1 MEQKGLK
8 VFENSEFGQV
18 RTIFEDGKV
27 LFCAVDIA
35 RALGYSNPY
44 DAIGRHCD
52 GVVKREGV
60 SITTN
65 QHGISTKQVNLISFI
80 PEGDVYRLIVHS
92 KLPSA
97 QRFERWVF
105 DEVLPTLRQT
115 GSYVLQRPDS
125 YMIDDP
131 IERAKRWI
139 EEAQEKLALQAKV
152 EADAPKVLFADAVAT
167 SKDSCLIGQLA
178 KVLRQNGYDIGQN
191 RLFDYLRNEGYLCKS
206 GENRNMPTQRSI
218 DAGWFE
224 VKEGTLYNFD
234 GTVRITRT
242 PKVTNKGQIYFVNKF
257 LKEAKGAISCR

>member
-1 MEQKGLK
+1 MDQQVK
-8 VFENSEFGQV
+8 VFNNEQFGSV
-18 RTIFEDGKV
+18 RIIEEDGRV
-27 LFCAVDIA
+27 LFCGVDVA
-35 RALGYSNPY
+35 KALGYTNPRKAVR
-44 DAIGRHCD
+44 DHTKGGTFR
-52 GVVKREGV
+52 
-60 SITTN
+60 
-65 QHGISTKQVNLISFI
+65 STPTAGGMQDMSFI
-80 PEGDVYRLIVHS
+80 PEGDVYRLITHS

-97 QRFERWVF
+97 ERFEHWVF

-167 SKDSCLIGQLA
+167 SKDSCLVGQLA
-178 KVLRQNGYDIGQN
+178 KVLRQNGYNIGQN

-242 PKVTNKGQIYFVNKF
+242 PKVTDKGQIYFVNKF

>member
-1 MEQKGLK
+1 MDQQVK
-8 VFENSEFGQV
+8 VFNNEQFGSV
-18 RTIFEDGKV
+18 RIIEEDGRV
-27 LFCAVDIA
+27 LFCGVDVA
-35 RALGYSNPY
+35 KALGYTNPRKAVR
-44 DAIGRHCD
+44 DH
-52 GVVKREGV
+52 
-60 SITTN
+60 
-65 QHGISTKQVNLISFI
+65 TKGGTFRSSPTAGGMQDMSFI
-80 PEGDVYRLIVHS
+80 PEGDVYRLITHS

-97 QRFERWVF
+97 ERFERWVF

-115 GSYVLQRPDS
+115 GSYLLQRPDS

-139 EEAQEKLALQAKV
+139 EEAQERLALQAKV

-167 SKDSCLIGQLA
+167 SKDSCLVGQLA
-178 KVLRQNGYDIGQN
+178 KVLRQNGCNIGQN

-224 VKEGTLYNFD
+224 VKEGTLYNLD

-257 LKEAKGAISCR
+257 LKEDKHEVSSR

>member
-18 RTIFEDGKV
+18 RTIFEDGKP
-27 LFCAVDIA
+27 LFCGSDVA
-35 RALGYSNPY
+35 RALGYSNTR
-44 DAIGRHCD
+44 DAISKHCK
-52 GVVKREGV
+52 GVVKRD
-60 SITTN
+60 TLTN
-65 QHGISTKQVNLISFI
+65 GGEQETSFI
-80 PEGDVYRLIVHS
+80 PEGDVYRLIIRS

-139 EEAQEKLALQAKV
+139 EEAQERLALQAKV

-167 SKDSCLIGQLA
+167 SKDSCLVGQLA
-178 KVLRQNGYDIGQN
+178 KVLRQNGYNIGQN

-224 VKEGTLYNFD
+224 IKEGTLYNLD

-257 LKEAKGAISCR
+257 LKEDKHEVSSR

>member
-1 MEQKGLK
+1 MDRQIK
-8 VFENSEFGQV
+8 VFNNEQFGSV
-18 RTIFEDGKV
+18 RIIEEDGKV
-27 LFCAVDIA
+27 LFCGVDVA
-35 RALGYSNPY
+35 KALGYTNPRKAVR
-44 DAIGRHCD
+44 DHTKGGTFR
-52 GVVKREGV
+52 
-60 SITTN
+60 
-65 QHGISTKQVNLISFI
+65 STPTAGGMQDMSFV
-80 PEGDVYRLIVHS
+80 PEGDVYRLITHS

-97 QRFERWVF
+97 ERFERWVF

-178 KVLRQNGYDIGQN
+178 KVLRQNGYNIGQN

-224 VKEGTLYNFD
+224 VKEGTLYNLD

-242 PKVTNKGQIYFVNKF
+242 PKVTNRGQIYFVNKF
-257 LKEAKGAISCR
+257 LKEAKCAISCR

>member
-1 MEQKGLK
+1 MDQQMK
-8 VFENSEFGQV
+8 VFNNEQFGSV
-18 RTIFEDGKV
+18 RIIEEDGRV
-27 LFCAVDIA
+27 LFCGVDVA
-35 RALGYSNPY
+35 KALGYTNPRKAVR
-44 DAIGRHCD
+44 DHTKGGTFR
-52 GVVKREGV
+52 
-60 SITTN
+60 
-65 QHGISTKQVNLISFI
+65 STPTAGGMQDMSFV
-80 PEGDVYRLIVHS
+80 PEGDVYRLITHS

-97 QRFERWVF
+97 ERFERWVF

-139 EEAQEKLALQAKV
+139 EEAQERLALQAKV
-152 EADAPKVLFADAVAT
+152 EADASKVLFADAVAT
-167 SKDSCLIGQLA
+167 SKDSCLVGQLA
-178 KVLRQNGYDIGQN
+178 KVLRQNGYNIGQN
-191 RLFDYLRNEGYLCKS
+191 RLFDYLCNEGYLCKS

-224 VKEGTLYNFD
+224 IKEGTLYNFD

-257 LKEAKGAISCR
+257 LKEDKHEVSSR

>member
-1 MEQKGLK
+1 ME
-8 VFENSEFGQV
+8 VFNNEQFGSV
-18 RTIFEDGKV
+18 RIIEEDGKV
-27 LFCAVDIA
+27 LFCGVDVA
-35 RALGYSNPY
+35 KALGYTNPRKAVR
-44 DAIGRHCD
+44 DHTKGGTFR
-52 GVVKREGV
+52 
-60 SITTN
+60 
-65 QHGISTKQVNLISFI
+65 STPTAGGMQDMSFV
-80 PEGDVYRLIVHS
+80 PEGDVYRLITHS

-97 QRFERWVF
+97 ERFERWVF

-178 KVLRQNGYDIGQN
+178 KVLRQNGYNIGQN

-224 VKEGTLYNFD
+224 VKEGTLYNLD

-242 PKVTNKGQIYFVNKF
+242 PKVTNRGQIYFVNKF
-257 LKEAKGAISCR
+257 LKEAKCAISCR

>member
-1 MEQKGLK
+1 MKQKGLK

-18 RTIFEDGKV
+18 RTIFEDGRV
-27 LFCAVDIA
+27 LFCGSDVA
-35 RALGYSNPY
+35 RALGYSNTR
-44 DAIGRHCD
+44 DAISKHCK
-52 GVVKREGV
+52 GVVKRD
-60 SITTN
+60 TLTN
-65 QHGISTKQVNLISFI
+65 GGEQETSFI
-80 PEGDVYRLIVHS
+80 PEGDVYRLIIRS

-139 EEAQEKLALQAKV
+139 EEAQERLALQAKV

-167 SKDSCLIGQLA
+167 SKDSCLVGQLA
-178 KVLRQNGYDIGQN
+178 KVLRQNGYNIGQN

-224 VKEGTLYNFD
+224 IKEGTLYNLD

-242 PKVTNKGQIYFVNKF
+242 PKVTNKGQIFFVNKF
-257 LKEAKGAISCR
+257 LKEDKHEASSR

>member
-1 MEQKGLK
+1 MKQKGLK

-27 LFCAVDIA
+27 LFCGLDVAA
-35 RALGYSNPY
+35 ALGYAKPRN
-44 DAIGRHCD
+44 AITAHCRCALKR
-52 GVVKREGV
+52 GVPHTQAESKE
-60 SITTN
+60 IEM
-65 QHGISTKQVNLISFI
+65 IFI
-80 PEGDVYRLIVHS
+80 PEGDVYRLITHS

-139 EEAQEKLALQAKV
+139 EEAQERLALQAKV

-167 SKDSCLIGQLA
+167 SKDSCLVGQLA
-178 KVLRQNGYDIGQN
+178 KVLRQNGYNIGQN

-224 VKEGTLYNFD
+224 IKEGTLYNLD

-257 LKEAKGAISCR
+257 LKEDKHEVSSR

>member
-1 MEQKGLK
+1 MDQQVK
-8 VFENSEFGQV
+8 VFNNEQFGSV
-18 RTIFEDGKV
+18 RIIEEDGRV
-27 LFCAVDIA
+27 LFCGVDVA
-35 RALGYSNPY
+35 KALGYTNPRKAVR
-44 DAIGRHCD
+44 DHTKGGTFR
-52 GVVKREGV
+52 
-60 SITTN
+60 
-65 QHGISTKQVNLISFI
+65 STPTAGGMQDMSFI
-80 PEGDVYRLIVHS
+80 PEGDVYRLITHS

-97 QRFERWVF
+97 ERFEHWVF

-167 SKDSCLIGQLA
+167 SKDSCLVGQLA
-178 KVLRQNGYDIGQN
+178 KVLRQNGYNIGQN
-191 RLFDYLRNEGYLCKS
+191 RLFDYLRNEGYLYKS

-242 PKVTNKGQIYFVNKF
+242 PKVINKGQIYFVNKF

>member
-1 MEQKGLK
+1 MDQQVK
-8 VFENSEFGQV
+8 VFNNEQFGSV
-18 RTIFEDGKV
+18 RIIEEDGRV
-27 LFCAVDIA
+27 LFCGVDVA
-35 RALGYSNPY
+35 KALGYTNPRKAVR
-44 DAIGRHCD
+44 DHTKGGTFR
-52 GVVKREGV
+52 
-60 SITTN
+60 
-65 QHGISTKQVNLISFI
+65 STPTAGGMQDMSFI
-80 PEGDVYRLIVHS
+80 PEGDVYRLITHS

-97 QRFERWVF
+97 ERFEHWVF

-139 EEAQEKLALQAKV
+139 EEAQERLALQAKV
-152 EADAPKVLFADAVAT
+152 EADAPRVLFADAVAT

-178 KVLRQNGYDIGQN
+178 KVLRQNGYNIGQN

-234 GTVRITRT
+234 GTVRIKRT

>member
-1 MEQKGLK
+1 MDQQVK
-8 VFENSEFGQV
+8 VFNNEQFGSV
-18 RTIFEDGKV
+18 RIIEEDGRV
-27 LFCAVDIA
+27 LFCGVDVA
-35 RALGYSNPY
+35 KALGYTNPRKAVR
-44 DAIGRHCD
+44 DHTKGGTFR
-52 GVVKREGV
+52 
-60 SITTN
+60 
-65 QHGISTKQVNLISFI
+65 STPTAGGMQDMSFI
-80 PEGDVYRLIVHS
+80 PEGDVYRLITHS

-97 QRFERWVF
+97 ERFEHWVF

-139 EEAQEKLALQAKV
+139 EEAQERLALQAKV

-167 SKDSCLIGQLA
+167 SKDSCLVGQLA
-178 KVLRQNGYDIGQN
+178 KVLRQNGYNIGQN

-224 VKEGTLYNFD
+224 VKEGTLYNLD

>member
-27 LFCAVDIA
+27 LFCGSDVA
-35 RALGYSNPY
+35 RALGYSNTR
-44 DAIGRHCD
+44 DAISKHCK
-52 GVVKREGV
+52 GVVKRD
-60 SITTN
+60 TLTN
-65 QHGISTKQVNLISFI
+65 GGEQETSFI
-80 PEGDVYRLIVHS
+80 PEGDVYRLIIRS

-139 EEAQEKLALQAKV
+139 EEAQERLALQAKV

-167 SKDSCLIGQLA
+167 SKDSCLVGQLA
-178 KVLRQNGYDIGQN
+178 KMLRQNGYNIGQN

-224 VKEGTLYNFD
+224 VKEGTLYNLD

-257 LKEAKGAISCR
+257 LKEDKHEVSSR

>member
-1 MEQKGLK
+1 MDQQVK
-8 VFENSEFGQV
+8 VFNNEQFGSV
-18 RTIFEDGKV
+18 RIIEEDGRV
-27 LFCAVDIA
+27 LFCGVDVA
-35 RALGYSNPY
+35 KALGYTNPRKAVR
-44 DAIGRHCD
+44 DHTKGGTFR
-52 GVVKREGV
+52 
-60 SITTN
+60 
-65 QHGISTKQVNLISFI
+65 STPTAGGMQDMSFI
-80 PEGDVYRLIVHS
+80 PEGDVYRLITHS

-97 QRFERWVF
+97 ERFEHWVF

-139 EEAQEKLALQAKV
+139 EEAQERLALQAKV

-178 KVLRQNGYDIGQN
+178 KVLRQNGYNIGQN

>member
-1 MEQKGLK
+1 MDQQMK
-8 VFENSEFGQV
+8 VFNNEQFGSV
-18 RTIFEDGKV
+18 RIIEEDGRV
-27 LFCAVDIA
+27 LFCGVDVA
-35 RALGYSNPY
+35 KALGYTNPRKAVR
-44 DAIGRHCD
+44 DHTKGGTFR
-52 GVVKREGV
+52 
-60 SITTN
+60 
-65 QHGISTKQVNLISFI
+65 STPTAGGMQDMSFV
-80 PEGDVYRLIVHS
+80 PEGDVYRLITHS

-97 QRFERWVF
+97 ERFEHWVF

-115 GSYVLQRPDS
+115 GSYLLQRPDS

-139 EEAQEKLALQAKV
+139 EEAQERLALQAKV

-167 SKDSCLIGQLA
+167 SKDSCLVGQLA
-178 KVLRQNGYDIGQN
+178 KVLRQNGYNIGQN

-224 VKEGTLYNFD
+224 IKEGTLYNLD

-257 LKEAKGAISCR
+257 LKEDKHEVSSR

>member
-1 MEQKGLK
+1 MDQQME
-8 VFENSEFGQV
+8 VFNNEQFGSV
-18 RTIFEDGKV
+18 RIIEEGDKY
-27 LFCAVDIA
+27 LFCGLDVAV
-35 RALGYSNPY
+35 ALGYAKPRN
-44 DAIGRHCD
+44 AITAHCRCALKR
-52 GVVKREGV
+52 GVPHPQAQNKE
-60 SITTN
+60 IEM
-65 QHGISTKQVNLISFI
+65 IFI
-80 PEGDVYRLIVHS
+80 PEGDVYRLITHS

-97 QRFERWVF
+97 ERFERWVF

-139 EEAQEKLALQAKV
+139 EEAQERLALQAKV

-167 SKDSCLIGQLA
+167 SKDSCLVGQLA
-178 KVLRQNGYDIGQN
+178 KVLRQNGYNIGQN

-224 VKEGTLYNFD
+224 VKEGTLYNLD

-257 LKEAKGAISCR
+257 LKEDKHEVSSR

>member
-1 MEQKGLK
+1 MDQQVK
-8 VFENSEFGQV
+8 VFNNEQFGSV
-18 RTIFEDGKV
+18 RIIEEDGRV
-27 LFCAVDIA
+27 LFCGVDVA
-35 RALGYSNPY
+35 KALGYTNPRKAVR
-44 DAIGRHCD
+44 DHTKGGTFR
-52 GVVKREGV
+52 
-60 SITTN
+60 
-65 QHGISTKQVNLISFI
+65 STPTAGGMQDMSFI
-80 PEGDVYRLIVHS
+80 PEGDVYRLITHS

-97 QRFERWVF
+97 ERFEHWVF

-167 SKDSCLIGQLA
+167 SKDSCLVGQLA
-178 KVLRQNGYDIGQN
+178 KVLRQNGYNIGQN

-242 PKVTNKGQIYFVNKF
+242 PKVINKGQIYFVNKF

>member
-1 MEQKGLK
+1 MDQQMK
-8 VFENSEFGQV
+8 VFNNEQFGSV
-18 RTIFEDGKV
+18 RIIEEDGRV
-27 LFCAVDIA
+27 LFCGVDVA
-35 RALGYSNPY
+35 KALGYTNPRKAVR
-44 DAIGRHCD
+44 DHTKGGTFR
-52 GVVKREGV
+52 
-60 SITTN
+60 
-65 QHGISTKQVNLISFI
+65 STPTAGGMQDMSFV
-80 PEGDVYRLIVHS
+80 PEGDVYRLITHS

-97 QRFERWVF
+97 ERFERWVF

-139 EEAQEKLALQAKV
+139 EEAQERLALQAKV

-178 KVLRQNGYDIGQN
+178 KVLRQNGYNIGQN

>member
-1 MEQKGLK
+1 MKQKGLK
-8 VFENSEFGQV
+8 AFENSEFGQV

-27 LFCAVDIA
+27 LFCGSDVA
-35 RALGYSNPY
+35 RALGYSNTR
-44 DAIGRHCD
+44 DAISKHCK
-52 GVVKREGV
+52 GVVKRD
-60 SITTN
+60 TLTN
-65 QHGISTKQVNLISFI
+65 GGEQETSFI
-80 PEGDVYRLIVHS
+80 PEGDVYRLIIRS

-97 QRFERWVF
+97 QRFEHWVF

-139 EEAQEKLALQAKV
+139 EEAQERLALQAKV

-167 SKDSCLIGQLA
+167 SKDSCLVGQLA

-224 VKEGTLYNFD
+224 IKEGTLYNLD

-257 LKEAKGAISCR
+257 LKEDKHEVSSR

>member
-1 MEQKGLK
+1 MNQQMK
-8 VFENSEFGQV
+8 VFNHEQFGNV
-18 RTIFEDGKV
+18 RIIEEDGRV
-27 LFCAVDIA
+27 LFCGIDVTK
-35 RALGYSNPY
+35 ALGYANPRKALS
-44 DAIGRHCD
+44 DHCRC
-52 GVVKREGV
+52 VTKRYAPHPQAPDKKIEM
-60 SITTN
+60 
-65 QHGISTKQVNLISFI
+65 SFI
-80 PEGDVYRLIVHS
+80 PEGDVYRLITHS

-97 QRFERWVF
+97 ERFERWVF

-139 EEAQEKLALQAKV
+139 EEAQERLALQAKV

-167 SKDSCLIGQLA
+167 SKDSCLVGQLA
-178 KVLRQNGYDIGQN
+178 KVLRQNGYNIGQN

-224 VKEGTLYNFD
+224 IKEGTLYNLD

-257 LKEAKGAISCR
+257 LKEDKGAISCR

>member
-1 MEQKGLK
+1 MDQQVK
-8 VFENSEFGQV
+8 VFNNEQFGSV
-18 RTIFEDGKV
+18 RIIEEDGRV
-27 LFCAVDIA
+27 LFCGVDVA
-35 RALGYSNPY
+35 KALGYTNPRKAVR
-44 DAIGRHCD
+44 DH
-52 GVVKREGV
+52 
-60 SITTN
+60 
-65 QHGISTKQVNLISFI
+65 TKGGTFRSSPTAGGMQDMSFI
-80 PEGDVYRLIVHS
+80 PEGDVYRLITHS

-97 QRFERWVF
+97 ERFEHWVF

-139 EEAQEKLALQAKV
+139 EEAQERLALQAKV

-178 KVLRQNGYDIGQN
+178 KVLRQNGYNIGQN
-191 RLFDYLRNEGYLCKS
+191 RLFDYLRSEGYLCKS

>member
-1 MEQKGLK
+1 MKQKGLK

-27 LFCAVDIA
+27 LFCGSDVA
-35 RALGYSNPY
+35 RALGYSNTR
-44 DAIGRHCD
+44 DAISKHCK
-52 GVVKREGV
+52 GVVKRD
-60 SITTN
+60 TLTN
-65 QHGISTKQVNLISFI
+65 GGEQETSFI
-80 PEGDVYRLIVHS
+80 PEGDVYRLIIRS

-97 QRFERWVF
+97 QRFEHWVF
-105 DEVLPTLRQT
+105 DEVLPALRQT

-139 EEAQEKLALQAKV
+139 EEAQERLALQAKV

-167 SKDSCLIGQLA
+167 SKDSCLVGQLA
-178 KVLRQNGYDIGQN
+178 KVLRQNGYNIGQN
-191 RLFDYLRNEGYLCKS
+191 RLFDYLRNAGYLCKS

-224 VKEGTLYNFD
+224 VKEGTLYNLD

>member
-1 MEQKGLK
+1 MDQQVK
-8 VFENSEFGQV
+8 VFNNEQFGSV
-18 RTIFEDGKV
+18 RIIEEDGRV
-27 LFCAVDIA
+27 LFCGVDVA
-35 RALGYSNPY
+35 KALGYTNPRKAVR
-44 DAIGRHCD
+44 DHTKGGTFR
-52 GVVKREGV
+52 
-60 SITTN
+60 
-65 QHGISTKQVNLISFI
+65 STPTAGGMQDMSFI
-80 PEGDVYRLIVHS
+80 PEGDVYRLITHS

-97 QRFERWVF
+97 ERFEHWVF

-131 IERAKRWI
+131 IKRAKRWI
-139 EEAQEKLALQAKV
+139 EEAQERLALQAKV

-167 SKDSCLIGQLA
+167 SKDSCLVGQLA
-178 KVLRQNGYDIGQN
+178 KVLRQNGYNIGQN

-224 VKEGTLYNFD
+224 VKEGTLYNLD

-257 LKEAKGAISCR
+257 LKEDKHEVSSR

>member
-1 MEQKGLK
+1 MDQQME
-8 VFENSEFGQV
+8 VFNNEQFGSV
-18 RTIFEDGKV
+18 RIIEEGDKY
-27 LFCAVDIA
+27 LFCGLDVAA
-35 RALGYSNPY
+35 ALGYAKPRN
-44 DAIGRHCD
+44 AITAHCRCALKR
-52 GVVKREGV
+52 GVPHPQAQNKE
-60 SITTN
+60 IEM
-65 QHGISTKQVNLISFI
+65 IFI
-80 PEGDVYRLIVHS
+80 PEGDVYRLITHS

-97 QRFERWVF
+97 ERFERWVF

-139 EEAQEKLALQAKV
+139 EEAQERLALQAKV

-178 KVLRQNGYDIGQN
+178 KVLRQNGYNIGQN

-218 DAGWFE
+218 NAGWFE
-224 VKEGTLYNFD
+224 IKEGTLHNFD

>member
-1 MEQKGLK
+1 MDQQVK
-8 VFENSEFGQV
+8 VFNNEHFGSV
-18 RTIFEDGKV
+18 RIIEEDGRV
-27 LFCAVDIA
+27 LFCGVDVA
-35 RALGYSNPY
+35 KALGYTNPRKAVR
-44 DAIGRHCD
+44 DHTKGGTFR
-52 GVVKREGV
+52 
-60 SITTN
+60 
-65 QHGISTKQVNLISFI
+65 STPTAGGMQDMSFI
-80 PEGDVYRLIVHS
+80 PEGDVYRLITHS

-97 QRFERWVF
+97 ERFEHWVF

-139 EEAQEKLALQAKV
+139 EEAQERLALQAKV

-167 SKDSCLIGQLA
+167 SKDSCLVGQLA
-178 KVLRQNGYDIGQN
+178 KVLRQNGYNIGQN

-224 VKEGTLYNFD
+224 VKEGTLYNLD

-257 LKEAKGAISCR
+257 LKEDKHEVSSR

>member
-1 MEQKGLK
+1 MDQQME
-8 VFENSEFGQV
+8 VFNNEQFGSV
-18 RTIFEDGKV
+18 RIIEEGDKY
-27 LFCAVDIA
+27 LFCGLDVAA
-35 RALGYSNPY
+35 ALGYAKPRN
-44 DAIGRHCD
+44 AITVHCRCALKR
-52 GVVKREGV
+52 GVPHPQAQNKE
-60 SITTN
+60 IEM
-65 QHGISTKQVNLISFI
+65 IFI
-80 PEGDVYRLIVHS
+80 PEGDVYRLITHS

-97 QRFERWVF
+97 ERFERWVF

-139 EEAQEKLALQAKV
+139 EEAQERLALQAKV

-167 SKDSCLIGQLA
+167 SKDSCLVGQLA
-178 KVLRQNGYDIGQN
+178 KVLRQNGCNIGQN

-224 VKEGTLYNFD
+224 VKEGTLYNLD

-257 LKEAKGAISCR
+257 LKEDKHEVSSR

>member
-1 MEQKGLK
+1 MDQQVK
-8 VFENSEFGQV
+8 VFNNEQFGSV
-18 RTIFEDGKV
+18 RIIEEDGRV
-27 LFCAVDIA
+27 LFCGVDVA
-35 RALGYSNPY
+35 KALGYTNPRKAVR
-44 DAIGRHCD
+44 DHTKGGTFR
-52 GVVKREGV
+52 
-60 SITTN
+60 
-65 QHGISTKQVNLISFI
+65 STPTAGGMQDMSFI
-80 PEGDVYRLIVHS
+80 PEGDVYRLITHS

-97 QRFERWVF
+97 ERFEHWVF

-139 EEAQEKLALQAKV
+139 EEAQERLALQAKV

-178 KVLRQNGYDIGQN
+178 KVLRQNGYNIGQN

-234 GTVRITRT
+234 GTVRIKRT

>member
-18 RTIFEDGKV
+18 RILTEDGKV
-27 LFCAVDIA
+27 LFCGSDVAK
-35 RALGYSNPY
+35 ALGYARPRE
-44 DAIGRHCD
+44 AITAHAKGA
-52 GVVKREGV
+52 VKRR
-60 SITTN
+60 TLTN
-65 QHGISTKQVNLISFI
+65 GGEQETSFI
-80 PEGDVYRLIVHS
+80 PEGDVYRLIIRS

-139 EEAQEKLALQAKV
+139 EEAQERLALQAKV
-152 EADAPKVLFADAVAT
+152 EADASKVLFADAVAT

-178 KVLRQNGYDIGQN
+178 KVLRQNGYNIGQN

-224 VKEGTLYNFD
+224 VKEGTLYNLD

-257 LKEAKGAISCR
+257 LKEDKHEVSSR

>member
-1 MEQKGLK
+1 MDQQVK
-8 VFENSEFGQV
+8 VFNNEQFGSV
-18 RTIFEDGKV
+18 RIIEEDGRV
-27 LFCAVDIA
+27 LFCGVDVA
-35 RALGYSNPY
+35 KALGYTNPRKAVR
-44 DAIGRHCD
+44 DHTKGGTFR
-52 GVVKREGV
+52 
-60 SITTN
+60 
-65 QHGISTKQVNLISFI
+65 STPTAGGMQDMSFI
-80 PEGDVYRLIVHS
+80 PEGDVYRLITHS

-97 QRFERWVF
+97 ERFEHWVF
-105 DEVLPTLRQT
+105 NEVLPTLRQT

-139 EEAQEKLALQAKV
+139 EEAQERLALQAKV

-167 SKDSCLIGQLA
+167 SKDSCLVGQLA
-178 KVLRQNGYDIGQN
+178 KVLRQNGYNIGQN

-224 VKEGTLYNFD
+224 VKEGTLYNLD

-257 LKEAKGAISCR
+257 LKEDKHEVSSR

>member
-18 RTIFEDGKV
+18 RTIFENGKV
-27 LFCAVDIA
+27 LFCGSDVA
-35 RALGYSNPY
+35 RALGYSNTR
-44 DAIGRHCD
+44 DAISKHCK
-52 GVVKREGV
+52 GVVKRD
-60 SITTN
+60 TLTN
-65 QHGISTKQVNLISFI
+65 GGEQETSFI
-80 PEGDVYRLIVHS
+80 PEGDVYRLIIRS

-139 EEAQEKLALQAKV
+139 EEAQERLALQAKV

-167 SKDSCLIGQLA
+167 SKDSCLVGQLA
-178 KVLRQNGYDIGQN
+178 KVLRQNGYNIGQN

-224 VKEGTLYNFD
+224 VKEGTLYNLD

-257 LKEAKGAISCR
+257 LKEDKHEVSSR

>member
-1 MEQKGLK
+1 MDQQVK
-8 VFENSEFGQV
+8 VFNNEQFGSV
-18 RTIFEDGKV
+18 RIIEEDGRV
-27 LFCAVDIA
+27 LFCGVDVA
-35 RALGYSNPY
+35 KALGYTNPRKAVR
-44 DAIGRHCD
+44 DHTKGGTFR
-52 GVVKREGV
+52 
-60 SITTN
+60 
-65 QHGISTKQVNLISFI
+65 STPTAGGMQDMSFI
-80 PEGDVYRLIVHS
+80 PEGDVYRLITHS

-97 QRFERWVF
+97 ERFEHWVF
-105 DEVLPTLRQT
+105 DEVLPTLRQS

-139 EEAQEKLALQAKV
+139 EEAQERLALQAKV

-167 SKDSCLIGQLA
+167 SKDSCLVGQLA
-178 KVLRQNGYDIGQN
+178 KVLRQNGYNIGQN

-224 VKEGTLYNFD
+224 VKEGTLYNLD

>member
-1 MEQKGLK
+1 MDQQVK
-8 VFENSEFGQV
+8 VFNNEQFGSV
-18 RTIFEDGKV
+18 HIIEEDGRV
-27 LFCAVDIA
+27 LFCGVDVA
-35 RALGYSNPY
+35 KALGYTNPRKAVR
-44 DAIGRHCD
+44 DHTKGGTFR
-52 GVVKREGV
+52 
-60 SITTN
+60 
-65 QHGISTKQVNLISFI
+65 STPTAGGMQDMSFI
-80 PEGDVYRLIVHS
+80 PEGDVYRLITHS

-97 QRFERWVF
+97 ERFEHWVF

-139 EEAQEKLALQAKV
+139 EEAQERLALQAKV
-152 EADAPKVLFADAVAT
+152 EADAPKVLFADAVTT

-178 KVLRQNGYDIGQN
+178 KVLRQNGYNIGQN

-234 GTVRITRT
+234 GTVRIKRT

>member
-1 MEQKGLK
+1 MDQQVK
-8 VFENSEFGQV
+8 VFNNEQFGSV
-18 RTIFEDGKV
+18 RIIEEDGRV
-27 LFCAVDIA
+27 LFCGVDVA
-35 RALGYSNPY
+35 KALGYTNPRKAVR
-44 DAIGRHCD
+44 DHTKGGTFR
-52 GVVKREGV
+52 
-60 SITTN
+60 
-65 QHGISTKQVNLISFI
+65 STPTAGGMQDMSFI
-80 PEGDVYRLIVHS
+80 PEGDVYRLITHS

-97 QRFERWVF
+97 ERFEHWVF

-139 EEAQEKLALQAKV
+139 EEAQERLALQAKV

-178 KVLRQNGYDIGQN
+178 KVLRQNGYNIGQN

-224 VKEGTLYNFD
+224 VKEGTLYIFD
-234 GTVRITRT
+234 SPDVDWNRPRT
-242 PKVTNKGQIYFVNKF
+242 LVTLVM
-257 LKEAKGAISCR
+257 S

>member
-1 MEQKGLK
+1 MDRQIK
-8 VFENSEFGQV
+8 VFNNEQFGSV
-18 RTIFEDGKV
+18 RIIEEDGKV
-27 LFCAVDIA
+27 LFCGVDVA
-35 RALGYSNPY
+35 KALGYTNPRKAVR
-44 DAIGRHCD
+44 DHTKGGTFR
-52 GVVKREGV
+52 
-60 SITTN
+60 
-65 QHGISTKQVNLISFI
+65 STPTAGGMQDMSFV
-80 PEGDVYRLIVHS
+80 PECDVYRLITHS

-97 QRFERWVF
+97 ERFERWVF

-178 KVLRQNGYDIGQN
+178 KVLRQNGYNIGQN

-224 VKEGTLYNFD
+224 VKEGTLYNLD

-242 PKVTNKGQIYFVNKF
+242 PKVTNRGQIYFVNKF
-257 LKEAKGAISCR
+257 LKEAKCAISCR

>member
-1 MEQKGLK
+1 MDQQMK
-8 VFENSEFGQV
+8 VFNNEQFGSV
-18 RTIFEDGKV
+18 RIIEEDGKV
-27 LFCAVDIA
+27 LFCGVDVA
-35 RALGYSNPY
+35 KALGYTNPRKAVR
-44 DAIGRHCD
+44 DHTKGGTFR
-52 GVVKREGV
+52 
-60 SITTN
+60 
-65 QHGISTKQVNLISFI
+65 STPTAGGMQDMSFV
-80 PEGDVYRLIVHS
+80 PEGDVYRLITHS

-97 QRFERWVF
+97 ERFERWVF

-139 EEAQEKLALQAKV
+139 EEAQERLALQAKV

-178 KVLRQNGYDIGQN
+178 KVLRQNGYNIGQN

-234 GTVRITRT
+234 GTVRIMRT

>member
-18 RTIFEDGKV
+18 RTIFENGKV
-27 LFCAVDIA
+27 LFCGSDVA
-35 RALGYSNPY
+35 RALGYSNTR
-44 DAIGRHCD
+44 DAISKHCK
-52 GVVKREGV
+52 GVVKRD
-60 SITTN
+60 TLTN
-65 QHGISTKQVNLISFI
+65 GGEQETSFI
-80 PEGDVYRLIVHS
+80 PEGDVYRLIIRS
-92 KLPSA
+92 RLPSA

-139 EEAQEKLALQAKV
+139 EEAQERLALQAKV

-167 SKDSCLIGQLA
+167 SKDSCLVGQLA
-178 KVLRQNGYDIGQN
+178 KVLRQNGYNIGQN

-224 VKEGTLYNFD
+224 VKEGTLYNLD

-257 LKEAKGAISCR
+257 LKEDKHEVSSR

>member
-1 MEQKGLK
+1 MDQQVK
-8 VFENSEFGQV
+8 VFNNEQFGSV
-18 RTIFEDGKV
+18 RIIEEDGRV
-27 LFCAVDIA
+27 LFCGVDVA
-35 RALGYSNPY
+35 KALGYTNPRKAVR
-44 DAIGRHCD
+44 DHTKGGTFR
-52 GVVKREGV
+52 
-60 SITTN
+60 
-65 QHGISTKQVNLISFI
+65 STPTAGGMQDMSFI
-80 PEGDVYRLIVHS
+80 PEGDVYRLITHS

-97 QRFERWVF
+97 ERFEHWVF

-139 EEAQEKLALQAKV
+139 EEAQERLALQAKV

-167 SKDSCLIGQLA
+167 SKDSCLVGQLA
-178 KVLRQNGYDIGQN
+178 KVLRQNGYNIGQN

-224 VKEGTLYNFD
+224 VKEGTLYNLD

-257 LKEAKGAISCR
+257 LKEDKNEVSSR

>member
-1 MEQKGLK
+1 MDQQME
-8 VFENSEFGQV
+8 VFNNEQFGSV
-18 RTIFEDGKV
+18 RIIEEGDKY
-27 LFCAVDIA
+27 LFCGLDVAA
-35 RALGYSNPY
+35 ALGYAKPRN
-44 DAIGRHCD
+44 AITAHCRCALKR
-52 GVVKREGV
+52 GVPHPQAQNKE
-60 SITTN
+60 IEM
-65 QHGISTKQVNLISFI
+65 IFI
-80 PEGDVYRLIVHS
+80 PEGDVYRLITHS

-97 QRFERWVF
+97 ERFERWVF

-139 EEAQEKLALQAKV
+139 EEAQERLALQAKV

-167 SKDSCLIGQLA
+167 SKDSCLVGQLA
-178 KVLRQNGYDIGQN
+178 KVLRQNGYNIGQN

-242 PKVTNKGQIYFVNKF
+242 PKVINKGQIYFVNKF

>member
-1 MEQKGLK
+1 MKQKGLK

-27 LFCAVDIA
+27 LFCGSDVA
-35 RALGYSNPY
+35 RALGYSNTR
-44 DAIGRHCD
+44 DAISKHCK
-52 GVVKREGV
+52 GVVKRD
-60 SITTN
+60 TLTN
-65 QHGISTKQVNLISFI
+65 GGEQETSFI
-80 PEGDVYRLIVHS
+80 PEGDVYRLIIRS

-115 GSYVLQRPDS
+115 GSYLLQRPDS

-139 EEAQEKLALQAKV
+139 EEAQERLALQAKV

-167 SKDSCLIGQLA
+167 SKDSCLVGQLA
-178 KVLRQNGYDIGQN
+178 KVLRQNGYNIGQN

-224 VKEGTLYNFD
+224 IKEGTLYNLD

-257 LKEAKGAISCR
+257 LKEDKHEVSSR

>member
-1 MEQKGLK
+1 MDQQVK
-8 VFENSEFGQV
+8 VFNNEQFGSV
-18 RTIFEDGKV
+18 RIIEEDGRV
-27 LFCAVDIA
+27 LFCGVDVA
-35 RALGYSNPY
+35 KALGYTNPRKAVR
-44 DAIGRHCD
+44 DHTKGGTFR
-52 GVVKREGV
+52 
-60 SITTN
+60 
-65 QHGISTKQVNLISFI
+65 STPTAGGMQDMSFI
-80 PEGDVYRLIVHS
+80 PEGDVYRLITHS

-97 QRFERWVF
+97 ERFEHWVF

-139 EEAQEKLALQAKV
+139 EEAQERLALQAKV

-167 SKDSCLIGQLA
+167 SKDSCLVGQLA
-178 KVLRQNGYDIGQN
+178 KVLRQNGYNIGQN

-224 VKEGTLYNFD
+224 VKEGTLYNLD

-257 LKEAKGAISCR
+257 LKEDKHEVSSR